1 MGQGFVKALA
11 ELATNG
17 ESLTETY
24 GTFGPTAPA
33 GAYE

>member
-1 MGQGFVKALA
+1 MGQGSVKALA

-17 ESLTETY
+17 ESLTVIC

-33 GAYE
+33 GA